1 MRLKGWERALN
12 ATVARHAAL
21 PFSWHESNCL
31 YFPLDVAL
39 AVTGEDP
46 WADERGCIVGEGI
59 RPAPGAPRFTSVADA
74 FAARLPEIHPARMG
88 RADFGVIEHAGGISG
103 VVCLG
108 AEVAGKPG
116 ADFGMIYLPRG
127 RVLRAFK
134 VG

>member
-46 WADERGCIVGEGI
+46 WSDERGCISEKEFARRLVRHG
-59 RPAPGAPRFTSVADA
+59 FTSVADA

-88 RADFGVIEHAGGISG
+88 RADFGVIEHTGGISG

-116 ADFGMIYLPRG
+116 ADFGMIYLPRS